1 MTRKRRRLYIV
12 LSGLAV
18 LGLAAALILSS
29 FQDSLV
35 FFHSPSD
42 LAEKPVPPG
51 RTFRLGGLVEEGSF
65 VKDGVTIT
73 FSVTDTAESV
83 PVTYEGLVPDL
94 FREGQGVV
102 AEGQMNDEGVFVASN
117 VLAKHDEN
125 YMPPEVADSL
135 KKAGQWKA
143 EGSN

>member
-18 LGLAAALILSS
+18 LGLAAGLILSS

-51 RTFRLGGLVEEGSF
+51 RTFRLGGLVQEGTF
-65 VKDGVTIT
+65 VKEGITIK
-73 FSVTDTAESV
+73 FSVTDTAESI

-102 AEGQMNDEGVFVASN
+102 AEGQMNDDGVFVASN

-125 YMPPEVADSL
+125 YMPPEVAESL
-135 KKAGQWKA
+135 KKAGHWKE
-143 EGSN
+143 EGSD